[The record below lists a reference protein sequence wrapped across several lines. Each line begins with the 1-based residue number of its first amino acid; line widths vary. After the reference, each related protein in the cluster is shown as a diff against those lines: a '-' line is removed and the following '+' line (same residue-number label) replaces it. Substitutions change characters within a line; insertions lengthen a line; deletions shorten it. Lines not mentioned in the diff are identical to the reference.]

1 MAPPFGTSL
10 SQKDPKVGNPQIARG
25 MAQSLLAYGWG
36 ARRFADRR
44 AVDAIVAKS
53 AKDDYGLRS
62 LLYAAVESPLFL
74 NK

>member
-1 MAPPFGTSL
+1 
-10 SQKDPKVGNPQIARG
+10 
-25 MAQSLLAYGWG
+25 MAQSLLLGAG
-36 ARRFADRR
+36 ARVSRDRR

-62 LLYAAVESPLFL
+62 LLYAVVESPLFL